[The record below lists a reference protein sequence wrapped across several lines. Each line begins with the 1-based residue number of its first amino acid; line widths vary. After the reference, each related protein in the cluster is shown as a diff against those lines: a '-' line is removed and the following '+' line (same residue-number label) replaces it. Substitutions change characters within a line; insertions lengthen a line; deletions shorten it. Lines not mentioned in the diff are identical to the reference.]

1 MIWCLSGQACW
12 AIILCQFI
20 SLKTITFINPVT
32 LISTGQT
39 LLIPLQRASQLS
51 RVSPSKQTTLWCS
64 VVLGGKL
71 PPLFDRGR
79 NQPAIQ
85 LNETIRALLQLC
97 QRLPVDKA
105 DYLWTYLMQCL
116 NNNIIPSNSL
126 AHQFSPVI
134 QIPSIC
140 NQALHHG

>member
-1 MIWCLSGQACW
+1 MIWCLSGQASC
-12 AIILCQFI
+12 AIILCQFV
-20 SLKTITFINPVT
+20 SLKTIAFINPVT
-32 LISTGQT
+32 LMSTGQT

-64 VVLGGKL
+64 VVHGGTL

-85 LNETIRALLQLC
+85 LNEPIRALFTT
-97 QRLPVDKA
+97 LPAASRGQA

-116 NNNIIPSNSL
+116 NNNIIRSNSL
-126 AHQFSPVI
+126 AYQFSPVMPM
-134 QIPSIC
+134 PSIC
-140 NQALHHG
+140 SQALHHG